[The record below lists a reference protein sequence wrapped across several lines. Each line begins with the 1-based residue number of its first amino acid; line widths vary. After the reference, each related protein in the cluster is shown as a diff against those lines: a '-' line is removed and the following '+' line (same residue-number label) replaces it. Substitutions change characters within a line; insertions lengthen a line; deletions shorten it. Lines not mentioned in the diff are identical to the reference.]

1 MFNEDSGYQGVIDKI
16 NKIHSH
22 GLTHNL
28 SIPQLA
34 IIGDQSSGK
43 SSVLEAITKLSFPR
57 DKEMCTRFAIQVNL
71 RRTAVEHED
80 VLSARIEG
88 EDKFNETH
96 KKVSPADFHDV
107 IKKAQAELCKSTAIS
122 DKVLELTLSGPNQSP
137 LTIIDL
143 PGFINTTLD
152 GQDKTLPDT
161 IHAINRR
168 YIKEP
173 RTIILAVAQANVDL
187 NTSRAL
193 SEAAEHDPDGE
204 RTIPIV
210 TKPDRIENGLHADWV
225 EVILNRRKFMKLGY
239 LVMCNATHEQKTLS
253 WEEASREEERFFSAN
268 LWSSVS
274 VERKGRVAVKKFLG
288 NLLYDHIRKELPC
301 LRREVEAALDVF
313 KRDLKAMGLPIAD
326 KVAAREKLNVATLGL
341 LPQVKDYLNADYD
354 HEYIAAF
361 KNKPITS
368 PSQDPYFVRSSL
380 LVLYQEYR
388 SAMSECNRMPKSD
401 IVSYVARYKG
411 NDLPGFVSFTTFK
424 NIINGHCLDGWR
436 SVTKEYVHLMH
447 KRLSDALLGFIEYT
461 ADAAARDVF
470 THVFGR
476 FSRDQLLLIEETIR
490 EIFEDESTPFTLSR
504 HYQDTIR
511 TERSKNKQVFPLPL
525 DSSATDIS
533 KGIVEPKPQPPQSR
547 APNSPQPLE
556 TESPESP
563 RPLQNSDWNDEHTTV
578 EMIPCLRAYLSTA
591 RERIV
596 DKVLMETIE
605 RHMIKNIKIYFEML
619 YHVTE
624 QDLQCMLESDTLKRR
639 RQDLETKISDFD
651 NILIDL

>member
-57 DKEMCTRFAIQVNL
+57 DKEMCTRFAIQVNM
-71 RRTAVEHED
+71 RRTPVAHED

-88 EDKFNETH
+88 EDKFNDIH
-96 KKVSPADFHDV
+96 KKVSPAEFHEV
-107 IKKAQAELCKSTAIS
+107 IKKAQAELCRNTAIS
-122 DKVLELTLSGPNQSP
+122 DRVLELTLSGPTQSP

-193 SEAAEHDPDGE
+193 SEAAEHDPEGE

-210 TKPDRIENGLHADWV
+210 TKPDRIEDGLHADWV
-225 EVILNRRKFMKLGY
+225 EVILNRRKTMKLGY
-239 LVMCNATHEQKTLS
+239 LVMCNAGNNQKALS
-253 WEEASREEERFFSAN
+253 WEEARLEEERFFESN
-268 LWSSVS
+268 LWSAVS
-274 VERKGRVAVKKFLG
+274 TDRKGRLAVKKFLG
-288 NLLYDHIRKELPC
+288 NLLYEHISRELPG
-301 LRREVEAALDVF
+301 LKREVDAALDVF
-313 KRDLKAMGLPIAD
+313 KRDLKSMGVPIVD
-326 KVAAREKLNVATLGL
+326 LDAARDKLNVATLNL

-361 KNKPITS
+361 KNKPIAN

-380 LVLYQEYR
+380 LVLYHEYR
-388 SAMSECNRMPKSD
+388 SAMSECNRMPKSE
-401 IVSYVARYKG
+401 IVRHVARYKG

-424 NIINGHCLDGWR
+424 NIINGHCLDGWL

-447 KRLSDALLGFIEYT
+447 KRLSEALLGFIKYA

-470 THVFGR
+470 THVFDR
-476 FSRDQLLLIEETIR
+476 FSRDQALLIEETIR

-511 TERSKNKQVFPLPL
+511 DERSKNKQISLLPL
-525 DSSATDIS
+525 ASSATDIS
-533 KGIVEPKPQPPQSR
+533 KGTVDPLPQPPQSGM
-547 APNSPQPLE
+547 PNSAQPQQ

-563 RPLQNSDWNDEHTTV
+563 HPLKNSDWNDEHTTS
-578 EMIPCLRAYLSTA
+578 EMIPCLRAYLTTA

-619 YHVTE
+619 YRVTN
-624 QDLQCMLESDTLKRR
+624 QDLQCMMESPTLKRR
-639 RQDLETKISDFD
+639 RQDLETKIADFD
-651 NILIDL
+651 NILNEL